1 MIRTFIRTQ
10 ANKMTNR
17 ALHLNQVVLST
28 TFEHDRLTLTRDHS
42 LRELVSLLM
51 GNIKH
56 LSKRLTHKLDL
67 YQGIPLSPNNLR
79 LQLTS
84 ASPKGELFLETLKF
98 TRYIQSM
105 KISQI
110 QRLHPTLALLVSL
123 VNKYRLSDI
132 LTDKDKYWM
141 VDTPEH
147 VQWLNEAF
155 HEFQST
161 LKSPDYKKQVSHF
174 EQGAQKNYRRA
185 QQYVDSLY
193 QRYSKLLVVRVDLS
207 YKSGICH
214 RVKAHHLRQHRQA
227 LYKAINSN
235 PLFLCCVGYIL
246 KLEFGIEKGFHY
258 HALFF
263 FDGQKVRRDIT
274 LGKLI
279 GELWQE
285 RITEWAGL
293 YFNCNYQKER
303 YRELGIGLLRRT
315 DAESKKGLLN
325 AVRYLCKADAW
336 VRLAVPE
343 LKRTFWRGE
352 IKPRKRQ

>member
-1 MIRTFIRTQ
+1 
-10 ANKMTNR
+10 MTNR

-51 GNIKH
+51 DN
-56 LSKRLTHKLDL
+56 LNRLTKRLNHKLNL
-67 YQGIPLSPNNLR
+67 YQGIPLSPNNPR
-79 LQLTS
+79 LKLIST
-84 ASPKGELFLETLKF
+84 SPKGELFLETLKF

-110 QRLHPTLALLVSL
+110 QHLHPTLALLDSIF
-123 VNKYRLSDI
+123 NKYRLSDI
-132 LTDKDKYWM
+132 LIEGDKYWM
-141 VDTPEH
+141 VDSPKH
-147 VQWLNEAF
+147 VQWLNEVF
-155 HEFQST
+155 REFQST
-161 LKSPDYKKQVSHF
+161 LKSPDYKKQVRAF

-185 QQYVDSLY
+185 QQYIDSLY

-227 LYKAINSN
+227 LYKAINSD
-235 PLFLCCVGYIL
+235 PLFSHCVGYIL
-246 KLEFGIEKGFHY
+246 KLEFGMEKGFHY

-263 FDGQKVRRDIT
+263 FNGQKVRQDIT

-285 RITEWAGL
+285 RITDMAGL

-303 YRELGIGLLRRT
+303 YRELGIGLLKRA
-315 DAESKKGLLN
+315 DEGSKKGLLN

>member
-1 MIRTFIRTQ
+1 MIRTFIRSQ

-28 TFEHDRLTLTRDHS
+28 TFENDRLTLTRDHS

-67 YQGIPLSPNNLR
+67 YKGIPLSPNNPR

-84 ASPKGELFLETLKF
+84 TSSKGELFLETLKF
-98 TRYIQSM
+98 INCIQSM

-110 QRLHPTLALLVSL
+110 QRLHPTVVLLVSL

-147 VQWLNEAF
+147 LQWLNEAF
-155 HEFQST
+155 REFQST
-161 LKSPDYKKQVSHF
+161 LKSPDYKKQVRHF

-185 QQYVDSLY
+185 QQYIDSLY

-207 YKSGICH
+207 YKSGISH
-214 RVKAHHLRQHRQA
+214 KVRAHHLRQHRQT
-227 LYKAINSN
+227 LYKAINRN
-235 PLFLCCVGYIL
+235 RLFSCCVGYIL
-246 KLEFGIEKGFHY
+246 KLEFGMEKGFHY

-285 RITEWAGL
+285 RITDMAGL

-303 YRELGIGLLRRT
+303 YRELGIGLLKRT

>member
-1 MIRTFIRTQ
+1 
-10 ANKMTNR
+10 MTNR

-28 TFEHDRLTLTRDHS
+28 TFENDRLTLTRDHS

-56 LSKRLTHKLDL
+56 LSKHLTHKLDL
-67 YQGIPLSPNNLR
+67 YKGIPLSPNNPR
-79 LQLTS
+79 LQITS
-84 ASPKGELFLETLKF
+84 VSPKGELFLETLKF
-98 TRYIQSM
+98 TACIQSM
-105 KISQI
+105 KIPRI
-110 QRLHPTLALLVSL
+110 QRLHPTLVLLLSL
-123 VNKYRLSDI
+123 VNKYRLNDI
-132 LTDKDKYWM
+132 LIDKDKYWL
-141 VDTPEH
+141 VDSPEH
-147 VQWLNEAF
+147 LQWFNEAF
-155 HEFQST
+155 REFQST
-161 LKSPDYKKQVSHF
+161 LKNPDYKKQIRHF

-185 QQYVDSLY
+185 QQYIDSLY

-227 LYKAINSN
+227 LYKAINCDR
-235 PLFLCCVGYIL
+235 LFSCCVGYIL
-246 KLEFGIEKGFHY
+246 KLEFGMEKGFHY

-263 FDGQKVRRDIT
+263 FDGQKVRQDIT

-285 RITEWAGL
+285 RITDMAGL

-303 YRELGIGLLRRT
+303 YRELGIGLLKRT
-315 DAESKKGLLN
+315 DAESKKRLLN

>member
-1 MIRTFIRTQ
+1 
-10 ANKMTNR
+10 MTNR

-51 GNIKH
+51 DN
-56 LSKRLTHKLDL
+56 LNRLTKRLNHKLNL
-67 YQGIPLSPNNLR
+67 YQGIPLSPNNPR
-79 LQLTS
+79 LKLIST
-84 ASPKGELFLETLKF
+84 SPKGELFLETLKF

-110 QRLHPTLALLVSL
+110 QHLHPTLALLVSIF
-123 VNKYRLSDI
+123 NKYRLSDI
-132 LTDKDKYWM
+132 LIEGDKYWM
-141 VDTPEH
+141 VDSPKH
-147 VQWLNEAF
+147 VQWLNEVF
-155 HEFQST
+155 REFQST
-161 LKSPDYKKQVSHF
+161 LKSPDYKKQVRAF

-185 QQYVDSLY
+185 QQYIDSLY

-227 LYKAINSN
+227 LYKAINSD
-235 PLFLCCVGYIL
+235 PLFSHCVGYIL
-246 KLEFGIEKGFHY
+246 KLEFGMEKGFHY

-263 FDGQKVRRDIT
+263 FNGQKVRQDIT

-285 RITEWAGL
+285 RITDMAGL

-303 YRELGIGLLRRT
+303 YRELGIGLLKRA
-315 DAESKKGLLN
+315 DEGSKKGLLN

>member
-1 MIRTFIRTQ
+1 
-10 ANKMTNR
+10 MTNR

-51 GNIKH
+51 DN
-56 LSKRLTHKLDL
+56 LNRLTKRLNHKLDL
-67 YQGIPLSPNNLR
+67 YKGIPLSPENPR
-79 LQLTS
+79 LKLTS
-84 ASPKGELFLETLKF
+84 TSPKGELFLETLKF

-110 QRLHPTLALLVSL
+110 QRLHPTLVLLSSL
-123 VNKYRLSDI
+123 ANKYRLSEI
-132 LTDKDKYWM
+132 LIDKDKYWL

-161 LKSPDYKKQVSHF
+161 LKSPDYKKQVRIF

-185 QQYVDSLY
+185 QQYIDSLY

-235 PLFLCCVGYIL
+235 PLFSHCVGYIL
-246 KLEFGIEKGFHY
+246 KLEFGMEKASITTLCFSLTVKRFGETS
-258 HALFF
+258 LWVNSLVNSGKNVLQS
-263 FDGQKVRRDIT
+263 GQACTLTVITKKKDIVNWV
-274 LGKLI
+274 LDYYPEVMLI
-279 GELWQE
+279 
-285 RITEWAGL
+285 
-293 YFNCNYQKER
+293 
-303 YRELGIGLLRRT
+303 
-315 DAESKKGLLN
+315 
-325 AVRYLCKADAW
+325 
-336 VRLAVPE
+336 
-343 LKRTFWRGE
+343 
-352 IKPRKRQ
+352 

>member
-1 MIRTFIRTQ
+1 
-10 ANKMTNR
+10 MTNR

-67 YQGIPLSPNNLR
+67 YKGIPLSPNNPR

-84 ASPKGELFLETLKF
+84 TSSKGELFLETLKF

-110 QRLHPTLALLVSL
+110 QRLHPTLVLLLSL
-123 VNKYRLSDI
+123 VNKYHLSEI
-132 LTDKDKYWM
+132 LIDKDKYWM
-141 VDTPEH
+141 VDIPEH
-147 VQWLNEAF
+147 VQWLNEVF
-155 HEFQST
+155 REFQST
-161 LKSPDYKKQVSHF
+161 LKSPDYKKQVRAF

-185 QQYVDSLY
+185 QQYIDSLY

-227 LYKAINSN
+227 LYKAINRDR
-235 PLFLCCVGYIL
+235 LFSCCVGYIL
-246 KLEFGIEKGFHY
+246 KLEFGMEKGFHY

-274 LGKLI
+274 LGKHI

-285 RITEWAGL
+285 RI
-293 YFNCNYQKER
+293 
-303 YRELGIGLLRRT
+303 
-315 DAESKKGLLN
+315 
-325 AVRYLCKADAW
+325 
-336 VRLAVPE
+336 
-343 LKRTFWRGE
+343 
-352 IKPRKRQ
+352 

>member
-1 MIRTFIRTQ
+1 MIRTFIRSQ

-17 ALHLNQVVLST
+17 APHLNQVVLST
-28 TFEHDRLTLTRDHS
+28 TFEHDRLTLTQDHS
-42 LRELVSLLM
+42 LRKLVSLLM

-67 YQGIPLSPNNLR
+67 YKGIPLSPNNPR

-84 ASPKGELFLETLKF
+84 TSSKGELFLETLKF
-98 TRYIQSM
+98 TRYIQSI

-110 QRLHPTLALLVSL
+110 QRLHPTLVLLVSL

-147 VQWLNEAF
+147 LQWLNEAF
-155 HEFQST
+155 REFQST
-161 LKSPDYKKQVSHF
+161 LKSPDYKKQVRHF

-185 QQYVDSLY
+185 QQYIDSLY

-207 YKSGICH
+207 YKSGISH
-214 RVKAHHLRQHRQA
+214 KIRAHHLRQHRQA
-227 LYKAINSN
+227 LYKAINSD
-235 PLFLCCVGYIL
+235 PLFSCCIGYIL
-246 KLEFGIEKGFHY
+246 KLEFGMEKGFHY

-263 FDGQKVRRDIT
+263 FNGQKVWGDIT

-285 RITEWAGL
+285 RITNMAGL

-303 YRELGIGLLRRT
+303 YRELGIGLLKRA
-315 DAESKKGLLN
+315 DEGSKKGLLN

>member
-51 GNIKH
+51 DN
-56 LSKRLTHKLDL
+56 LNRLTKRLNHKLNL
-67 YQGIPLSPNNLR
+67 YQGIPLSPNNPR
-79 LQLTS
+79 LKLIST
-84 ASPKGELFLETLKF
+84 SPKGELFLETLKF

-110 QRLHPTLALLVSL
+110 QHLHPTLALLVSIF
-123 VNKYRLSDI
+123 NKYRLSDI
-132 LTDKDKYWM
+132 LIEGDKYWM
-141 VDTPEH
+141 VDSPKH
-147 VQWLNEAF
+147 VQWLNEVF
-155 HEFQST
+155 REFQST
-161 LKSPDYKKQVSHF
+161 LKSPDYKKQVRAF

-185 QQYVDSLY
+185 QQYIDSLY

-227 LYKAINSN
+227 LYKAINSD
-235 PLFLCCVGYIL
+235 PLFSHCVGYIL
-246 KLEFGIEKGFHY
+246 KLEFGMEKGFHY

-263 FDGQKVRRDIT
+263 FNGQKVRQDIT

-285 RITEWAGL
+285 RITDMAGL

-303 YRELGIGLLRRT
+303 YRELGIGLLKRA
-315 DAESKKGLLN
+315 DEGSKKGLLN

>member
-1 MIRTFIRTQ
+1 
-10 ANKMTNR
+10 MTNR

-28 TFEHDRLTLTRDHS
+28 TFENDRLTLTRDHS

-51 GNIKH
+51 DN
-56 LSKRLTHKLDL
+56 LNRLTKRLNHKSDL
-67 YQGIPLSPNNLR
+67 YQGIPLSPNNPR

-84 ASPKGELFLETLKF
+84 ASSKGELFLETLKF

-110 QRLHPTLALLVSL
+110 QRLHPTLVLLVSIF
-123 VNKYRLSDI
+123 NKYRLSDI
-132 LTDKDKYWM
+132 LIEGDKYWM

-147 VQWLNEAF
+147 LQWLNEAF
-155 HEFQST
+155 REFQST
-161 LKSPDYKKQVSHF
+161 LKSPDYKKQVRHF

-185 QQYVDSLY
+185 QQYIDSLY

-214 RVKAHHLRQHRQA
+214 RVKAHHLRQHRQT
-227 LYKAINSN
+227 LYKAINRN
-235 PLFLCCVGYIL
+235 RLFSCCVGYIL

-285 RITEWAGL
+285 RITDMAGL

-303 YRELGIGLLRRT
+303 YRELGIGLLKRA

>member
-1 MIRTFIRTQ
+1 MIRTFIQRQ

-67 YQGIPLSPNNLR
+67 YQGIPLSPENPR

-84 ASPKGELFLETLKF
+84 TSPKGELFLETLKF

-105 KISQI
+105 EKSRI
-110 QRLHPTLALLVSL
+110 QHLHPTLALLVSIF
-123 VNKYRLSDI
+123 NKYRLSDI
-132 LTDKDKYWM
+132 LTDKDKYWL
-141 VDTPEH
+141 VDTSEH
-147 VQWLNEAF
+147 VQCLNEAF
-155 HEFQST
+155 REFQST
-161 LKSPDYKKQVSHF
+161 LKSPDYKKQVRAF

-185 QQYVDSLY
+185 QQYIDSLY
-193 QRYSKLLVVRVDLS
+193 QCYSKLLVVRVDLS

-214 RVKAHHLRQHRQA
+214 RVKAHHLRRHRQA

-235 PLFLCCVGYIL
+235 PLFSHCVGYIL
-246 KLEFGIEKGFHY
+246 KLEFGMEKGFHY

-263 FDGQKVRRDIT
+263 FNGQKVRQDIT

-293 YFNCNYQKER
+293 YFNCNYQKEK
-303 YRELGIGLLRRT
+303 YRELGIGLLKRT

>member
-1 MIRTFIRTQ
+1 MIRTIIRSQ

-28 TFEHDRLTLTRDHS
+28 AFENDRLTLTRDHS

-51 GNIKH
+51 DN
-56 LSKRLTHKLDL
+56 LNRLTKRLNHKSDL
-67 YQGIPLSPNNLR
+67 YQGIPLSPNNPR

-84 ASPKGELFLETLKF
+84 ASSKGELFLETLKF

-110 QRLHPTLALLVSL
+110 QRLHPTLVLLVSIF
-123 VNKYRLSDI
+123 NKYRLSDI
-132 LTDKDKYWM
+132 LIEGDKYWM

-147 VQWLNEAF
+147 LQWLNEAF
-155 HEFQST
+155 REFQST
-161 LKSPDYKKQVSHF
+161 LKSPDYKKQVRHF

-185 QQYVDSLY
+185 QQYIDSLY

-214 RVKAHHLRQHRQA
+214 RVKAHHLRQHRQT
-227 LYKAINSN
+227 LYKAINRN
-235 PLFLCCVGYIL
+235 RLFSCCVGYIL

-285 RITEWAGL
+285 RITDMAGL

-303 YRELGIGLLRRT
+303 YRELGIGLLKRA

>member
-1 MIRTFIRTQ
+1 
-10 ANKMTNR
+10 MTNR

-28 TFEHDRLTLTRDHS
+28 VFENDRLTLTRDHS
-42 LRELVSLLM
+42 MRELVSLLM

-67 YQGIPLSPNNLR
+67 YKGIPLSPNNPR

-84 ASPKGELFLETLKF
+84 VSPKGELFLETLKF
-98 TRYIQSM
+98 INYIQSM
-105 KISQI
+105 KISRI
-110 QRLHPTLALLVSL
+110 QRLHPTLELLVSL
-123 VNKYRLSDI
+123 FNKYRLSDI
-132 LTDKDKYWM
+132 LTDKDKYWL

-147 VQWLNEAF
+147 LQWLNEAF

-161 LKSPDYKKQVSHF
+161 LKSPDYKKQVRTF

-185 QQYVDSLY
+185 QQYIDSLY

-207 YKSGICH
+207 YKSGISH
-214 RVKAHHLRQHRQA
+214 KIRAHHLRQHRQA
-227 LYKAINSN
+227 LYKAINSD
-235 PLFLCCVGYIL
+235 PLFSCCIGYIL
-246 KLEFGIEKGFHY
+246 KLEFGMEKGFHY

-263 FDGQKVRRDIT
+263 FNGQKVWGDIT

-285 RITEWAGL
+285 RITYMAGL

-303 YRELGIGLLRRT
+303 YRELGIGLLKRA
-315 DAESKKGLLN
+315 DEGSKKGLLN

>member
-1 MIRTFIRTQ
+1 
-10 ANKMTNR
+10 MTNR

-28 TFEHDRLTLTRDHS
+28 VFENDRLTLTRDHS

-51 GNIKH
+51 DN
-56 LSKRLTHKLDL
+56 LNRLTKRLNHKLDL
-67 YQGIPLSPNNLR
+67 YEGIPLSPNNPS

-84 ASPKGELFLETLKF
+84 ASSKGELFLETLKF

-110 QRLHPTLALLVSL
+110 QHLHPTLALLVSL

-132 LTDKDKYWM
+132 LTDKDKYWL

-147 VQWLNEAF
+147 LQCLNEAF
-155 HEFQST
+155 REFQST
-161 LKSPDYKKQVSHF
+161 LKSPDYKNQIRTF

-185 QQYVDSLY
+185 QQYIDSLY

-235 PLFLCCVGYIL
+235 PLFSHCVGYIL
-246 KLEFGIEKGFHY
+246 KLEFGMEKGFHY

-263 FDGQKVRRDIT
+263 FNGQKVRQDIT

-285 RITEWAGL
+285 RITDMAGL

-303 YRELGIGLLRRT
+303 YRELGIGLLPRGN
-315 DAESKKGLLN
+315 AYLKKGLFN

-336 VRLAVPE
+336 IRLAVPE

-352 IKPRKRQ
+352 IKPRKRR

>member
-1 MIRTFIRTQ
+1 
-10 ANKMTNR
+10 MTNR

-51 GNIKH
+51 DN
-56 LSKRLTHKLDL
+56 LNRLTKRLNHKLNL
-67 YQGIPLSPNNLR
+67 YQGIPLSPNNPR
-79 LQLTS
+79 LKLIST
-84 ASPKGELFLETLKF
+84 SPKGELFLETLKF

-110 QRLHPTLALLVSL
+110 QHLHPTLALLVSIF
-123 VNKYRLSDI
+123 NKYRLSDI
-132 LTDKDKYWM
+132 LIEGDKYWM
-141 VDTPEH
+141 VDSPKH
-147 VQWLNEAF
+147 VQWLNEVF
-155 HEFQST
+155 REFQST
-161 LKSPDYKKQVSHF
+161 LKSPDYKKQVRAF

-185 QQYVDSLY
+185 QQYIDSLY

-227 LYKAINSN
+227 LYKAINSD
-235 PLFLCCVGYIL
+235 PLFSHCVGYIL
-246 KLEFGIEKGFHY
+246 KLEFGMEKGFHY

-263 FDGQKVRRDIT
+263 FNGQKVRQDIT

-285 RITEWAGL
+285 RITDMAGL

-303 YRELGIGLLRRT
+303 YRELGIGLLKRA

>member
-1 MIRTFIRTQ
+1 
-10 ANKMTNR
+10 MTNR

-28 TFEHDRLTLTRDHS
+28 AFENDRLTLTRDHS

-51 GNIKH
+51 DN
-56 LSKRLTHKLDL
+56 LNRLTKRLNHKSDL
-67 YQGIPLSPNNLR
+67 YQGIPLSPNNPR

-84 ASPKGELFLETLKF
+84 ASSKGELFLETLKF

-110 QRLHPTLALLVSL
+110 QRLHPTLVLLVSIF
-123 VNKYRLSDI
+123 NKYRLSDI
-132 LTDKDKYWM
+132 LIEGDKYWM

-147 VQWLNEAF
+147 LQWLNEAF
-155 HEFQST
+155 REFQST
-161 LKSPDYKKQVSHF
+161 LKSPDYKKQVRHF

-185 QQYVDSLY
+185 QQYIDSLY

-214 RVKAHHLRQHRQA
+214 RVKAHHLRQHRQT
-227 LYKAINSN
+227 LYKAINRN
-235 PLFLCCVGYIL
+235 RLFSCCVGYIL

-285 RITEWAGL
+285 RITDMAGL

-303 YRELGIGLLRRT
+303 YRELGIGLLKRA

>member
-1 MIRTFIRTQ
+1 
-10 ANKMTNR
+10 MTNR

-51 GNIKH
+51 DN
-56 LSKRLTHKLDL
+56 LNRLTKRLNHKLNL
-67 YQGIPLSPNNLR
+67 YQGIPLSPNNPR
-79 LQLTS
+79 LKLIST
-84 ASPKGELFLETLKF
+84 SPKGELFLETLKF
-98 TRYIQSM
+98 IRYIQSM

-110 QRLHPTLALLVSL
+110 QHLHPTLALLVSIF
-123 VNKYRLSDI
+123 NKYRLSDI
-132 LTDKDKYWM
+132 LIEGDKYWM
-141 VDTPEH
+141 VDSPKH
-147 VQWLNEAF
+147 VQWLNEVF
-155 HEFQST
+155 REFQST
-161 LKSPDYKKQVSHF
+161 LKSPDYKKQVRAF

-185 QQYVDSLY
+185 QQYIDSLY

-227 LYKAINSN
+227 LYKAINRDR
-235 PLFLCCVGYIL
+235 LFSCCVGYIL
-246 KLEFGIEKGFHY
+246 KLEFGMEKGFHY

-274 LGKLI
+274 LGKHI

-303 YRELGIGLLRRT
+303 YRELGLPRGNAYL
-315 DAESKKGLLN
+315 KKGLFN

-336 VRLAVPE
+336 IRLAVPE

>member
-1 MIRTFIRTQ
+1 
-10 ANKMTNR
+10 MTNR

-51 GNIKH
+51 DN
-56 LSKRLTHKLDL
+56 LNRLTKRLNHKLDL
-67 YQGIPLSPNNLR
+67 YEGIPLSPNNPS

-84 ASPKGELFLETLKF
+84 TSPKGELFLETLKF
-98 TRYIQSM
+98 INYIQSIE
-105 KISQI
+105 KSRI
-110 QRLHPTLALLVSL
+110 QRLHPTLELLVSL
-123 VNKYRLSDI
+123 FNKYRLSDI
-132 LTDKDKYWM
+132 LTDKDKYWL

-147 VQWLNEAF
+147 LQCLNEAF
-155 HEFQST
+155 REFQSM
-161 LKSPDYKKQVSHF
+161 LKSPDYKKQVRAF

-185 QQYVDSLY
+185 QQYIDSLY

-235 PLFLCCVGYIL
+235 PLFSCCVGYIL
-246 KLEFGIEKGFHY
+246 KLEFGMEKGFHY

-263 FDGQKVRRDIT
+263 FNGQKVRQDIT

-293 YFNCNYQKER
+293 YFNCNYQKEK
-303 YRELGIGLLRRT
+303 YRELGIGLLKRT